1 LGRAEAGFL
10 IGRKGVVSLTSV
22 GNDIQVYPP
31 HPLLGDCPP
40 RPYLPITPLT
50 HPLGA
55 VAGLVVR
62 QALVSVTTDKRYKNL
77 ERDLRDIADR

>member
-22 GNDIQVYPP
+22 GNDIQVHPP
-31 HPLLGDCPP
+31 APPSLATAYHARTYRSHRSPNHSVLLLLMFG
-40 RPYLPITPLT
+40 
-50 HPLGA
+50 
-55 VAGLVVR
+55 